1 MFDIFYHTWFPH
13 CIGLFFLTFVQEDAA
28 IVAASFS
35 TVEYGLPM
43 SLAFTSVYLG
53 IISGDLFI
61 YGLGRVAQ
69 RNNWLR
75 SKVIGPKVDQVK
87 VWLES
92 NFVWA
97 VAVCRVTPTL
107 LFPTYIAIGWFRM
120 PIKRFILVTVIT
132 SAIYTPI
139 VFLLVTLLGD
149 VVLYKLGYWAWGI
162 ILLIVVLFPFRK
174 VIFSFSNKG
183 KEAST
188 PDTSVLSLPFLNKA
202 LIPGAENGQKKQHK
216 GMPSLKGLKR
226 LVSIAER
233 LPNGLFYIPVGL
245 RWIAL
250 SVRYGNFTLPT
261 IANPL
266 IETGG
271 FWGESKSATL
281 SDIGK
286 DQQQWMADF
295 FAFERTTRSVE
306 TDLQEI
312 LQKMTAA
319 GLEFPV
325 VAKPDIGWQGFGVR
339 QISDENALAD
349 YLAAYPKNVQL
360 LIQRLIPYD
369 GEAGIFYARMPNE
382 PHGRV
387 FSLTLRYFPYVIGD
401 GTSSLSKLIQNNPR
415 TGFKSEY
422 YLGKNHNH
430 LGLTHEKLEQIP
442 AEGEMVRLAFI
453 GSIRIGGIYRDAR
466 HLITPELT
474 KRFDDIAR
482 SIPEFYYGRFDV
494 RFKSTELL
502 KSAEDFS
509 IIEINGAGSEPIH
522 AWDPEVSFFNLY
534 RELFKTQSLMFRIA
548 AQNRKRGFKPD
559 GFVKFLQAAKKQT
572 KLIKRYPPAG

>member
-1 MFDIFYHTWFPH
+1 MLDSFYHYWIWH
-13 CIGLFFLTFVQEDAA
+13 CVALFFLTFVQEDAA

-35 TVEYGLPM
+35 NVEYGLPV
-43 SLAFTSVYLG
+43 SLAFISVYLG

-69 RNNWLR
+69 KSNWLR

-87 VWLES
+87 SWLDN

-149 VVLYKLGYWAWGI
+149 LVLYKLGYWAWGI
-162 ILLIVVLFPFRK
+162 ILLVVIIFPFRK
-174 VIFSFSNKG
+174 AIFAFSKNG
-183 KEAST
+183 KSGST
-188 PDTSVLSLPFLNKA
+188 ADSSVLSLPLLNRIS
-202 LIPGAENGQKKQHK
+202 IPGLGKNPKKQHG
-216 GMPSLKGLKR
+216 GMPSLSGLKR
-226 LVSIAER
+226 LVSLAER

-250 SVRYGNFTLPT
+250 SIRYGSFTLPT
-261 IANPL
+261 VANPL

-281 SDIGK
+281 HDIGQAQK
-286 DQQQWMADF
+286 KWMANF
-295 FAFERTTRSVE
+295 FSYQRTTRPAE

-312 LQKMTAA
+312 LLQMEAS
-319 GLEFPV
+319 GLEFPI

-339 QISDENALAD
+339 QVDTEDALLN
-349 YLAAYPKNVQL
+349 YITAYPQNERL
-360 LIQRLIPYD
+360 LIQHLIPFD
-369 GEAGIFYARMPNE
+369 GEAGVFYARMPNE

-401 GTSSLSKLIQNNPR
+401 GTSNLSTLIQNNPR

-422 YLGKNHNH
+422 YLGKNPDH
-430 LGLTHEKLEQIP
+430 LGLSKEKLEQVP
-442 AEGEMVRLAFI
+442 DDGEMVRLAFI

-474 KRFDDIAR
+474 KRFDEIAR
-482 SIPEFYYGRFDV
+482 SIPEFYYGRFDI
-494 RFKSTELL
+494 RFKSTEML
-502 KSAEDFS
+502 KAAEDFS

-522 AWDPEVSFFNLY
+522 AWDPEITFFNLY

-548 AQNRKRGFKPD
+548 AENRKRGFKPD
-559 GFVKFLQAAKKQT
+559 SIVNFLKAAKKQT
-572 KLIKRYPPAG
+572 KLIKLYPPAG